1 MKVQPRVDNFSQLI
15 DRLLSVH
22 ELSDVLEK
30 VGKQSGNHLIFYFL
44 SILFN
49 CKYKK
54 EGLVY
59 HSQS

>member
-30 VGKQSGNHLIFYFL
+30 VGKKVEIIQFSTSCPFFFIVNI
-44 SILFN
+44 
-49 CKYKK
+49 KK
-54 EGLVY
+54 GWDY